1 MSPKKASITKK
12 STKSGDLEK
21 VVEEVS
27 AREKKI
33 NPQNY
38 FYAFLILVGGI
49 LLTLLI
55 FKWYNTKKE
64 EKLMISYLV
73 STNTIESSIS
83 DLNSLDLIKQE
94 SPSSYFIY
102 LGFTKDEE
110 VYNLE
115 RELKEL
121 IDDYKLND
129 IFYYVDLTE
138 YREKDKEYLDIIKEK
153 LDIEDLK
160 QVPAIIFIE
169 NGQVEEILDGV
180 KNTSLK
186 IDDVKK
192 LLDVYGFEAVK

>member
-1 MSPKKASITKK
+1 MSPKKTSITKK

-27 AREKKI
+27 AIEKKI

-38 FYAFLILVGGI
+38 FYAVLILVGGI

-102 LGFTKDEE
+102 LGFTKDED

-138 YREKDKEYLDIIKEK
+138 YREKDEEYLDIIKEK